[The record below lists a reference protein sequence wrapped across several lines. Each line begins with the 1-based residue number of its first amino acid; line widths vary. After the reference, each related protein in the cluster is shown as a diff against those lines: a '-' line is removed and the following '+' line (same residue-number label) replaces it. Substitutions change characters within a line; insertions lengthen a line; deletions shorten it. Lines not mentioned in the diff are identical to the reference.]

1 MSEVGSGSSEIRMS
15 EVGGR
20 RARGWDIDGGSSES
34 RGQRSKVGGERWEE
48 EGGRWEENQAR
59 ALAGPWV
66 LGPRLRM
73 LSKGSLGAF
82 WPRARVPPR
91 RSLGPLGPQL

>member
-1 MSEVGSGSSEIRMS
+1 MSEVGSGSSKIGMS

-20 RARGWDIDGGSSES
+20 GARGWEIDGGSLES

-59 ALAGPWV
+59 AIARACFSSGE
-66 LGPRLRM
+66 RIE
-73 LSKGSLGAF
+73 
-82 WPRARVPPR
+82 RARSAR
-91 RSLGPLGPQL
+91 DDSSIFLYIYI

>member
-1 MSEVGSGSSEIRMS
+1 MGYERWEVEIEYVTLKTGGQQSEVGGVMLEVGSGSSEIRKS

-20 RARGWDIDGGSSES
+20 GARGWEIDGGSSDS

-59 ALAGPWV
+59 ALA
-66 LGPRLRM
+66 
-73 LSKGSLGAF
+73 
-82 WPRARVPPR
+82 RA
-91 RSLGPLGPQL
+91 